1 MVMTLIAAHA
11 KLGIDE
17 GRPGKML
24 IHPMKCTTIWAVNI
38 EMTKVMGLPVRIKG
52 EACQRQRKNRVKL
65 WRLP

>member
-24 IHPMKCTTIWAVNI
+24 IHPMKCTTIWAANI
-38 EMTKVMGLPVRIKG
+38 DISKTIE
-52 EACQRQRKNRVKL
+52 
-65 WRLP
+65 